1 MRVLFLTTVMAL
13 CFVTQEVCAQTV
25 TVEQQRFFFRGALG
39 IGYGTVWSETL
50 IKEIDAIGTLRLS
63 GLGAYGNFSIG
74 MSLIPKRLAFHV
86 DACALSLV
94 SPSISIAG
102 SPRIALVN
110 ADSTTTLSIIGGG
123 TTVHLP
129 WANVWASVVGGASIL
144 SVEIP
149 VSRASSGMGAAV
161 RAPTY
166 GRTQVGW
173 GLNLL
178 AGRDFPIIYNWS
190 LGVSAHVIVASL
202 PDVPNAAGDVAQW
215 YGIGGGVSLSL
226 TDH

>member
-13 CFVTQEVCAQTV
+13 CVVTQEVCAQTV

-39 IGYGTVWSETL
+39 MGYGTFWTDTFL
-50 IKEIDAIGTLRLS
+50 NEIRAVGTLRIS
-63 GLGAYGNFSIG
+63 GLGAFGDFSIG

-94 SPSISIAG
+94 TPSISVAG
-102 SPRIALVN
+102 SPRTALVS

-129 WANVWASVVGGASIL
+129 WANVWGSVVGGVSIL
-144 SVEIP
+144 GVEIP
-149 VSRASSGMGAAV
+149 VTQTRAGMGAVVQA
-161 RAPTY
+161 ATY
-166 GRTQVGW
+166 GRTQLGW
-173 GLNLL
+173 GLNIL

-190 LGVSAHVIVASL
+190 LGVSAHVIVASV
-202 PDVPNAAGDVAQW
+202 PDVADAMGNAAQW
-215 YGIGGGVSLSL
+215 YGVGGGVSLSL